1 MAVTSW
7 FCATCWVGYLT
18 ERIQI
23 VWVWMGDNRSFSG
36 KAPKEVVGEPKVFRI
51 KRLLSLGLA
60 LFAAQ
65 EVMVDDL

>member
-1 MAVTSW
+1 
-7 FCATCWVGYLT
+7 
-18 ERIQI
+18 
-23 VWVWMGDNRSFSG
+23 MGDNRSFSG